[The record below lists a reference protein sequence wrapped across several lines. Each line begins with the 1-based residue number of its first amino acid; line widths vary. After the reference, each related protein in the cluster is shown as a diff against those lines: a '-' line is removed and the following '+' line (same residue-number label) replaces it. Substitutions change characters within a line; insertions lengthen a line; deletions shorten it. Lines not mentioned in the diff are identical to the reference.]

1 MEGMKWIKISLIQSK
16 AKENSWDPCPAWL
29 LARVTEV
36 DSGLC
41 GRQLTT
47 RLTRMAAPFPSFLYL
62 KHYVKLARV
71 VYAPVPLTLYM
82 WRQENHLSLGG
93 WSLAWTTGLRM
104 VGARGPK
111 ETTVLWSKSTRECT
125 QTLLRLNKKYVLH
138 DFPKSCSSEPH
149 HFLLFEHKNHI
160 LGDTVQLEQLV
171 RSKNY
176 RNQKQSWSV

>member
-1 MEGMKWIKISLIQSK
+1 MEGMKWIKISLLQSK
-16 AKENSWDPCPAWL
+16 TKENSWDPCPAWL

-41 GRQLTT
+41 WWQLTT
-47 RLTRMAAPFPSFLYL
+47 RLTRVVAPFPSFLHL
-62 KHYVKLARV
+62 KHYVKLAKV

-82 WRQENHLSLGG
+82 WRQEDHLSLGG
-93 WSLAWTTGLRM
+93 WSLVWTTGLRM

-111 ETTVLWSKSTRECT
+111 ETTVLWSKCTRECT
-125 QTLLRLNKKYVLH
+125 QTLLRLYKKYVLH
-138 DFPKSCSSEPH
+138 DFPKSFSPEPH

-160 LGDTVQLEQLV
+160 LGDTIQIEQLV

-176 RNQKQSWSV
+176 RNQKQS